1 MVPVVSFI
9 GWHDSGKTTLVSK
22 VVAHLKEK
30 GLRVA
35 VIKSTKHTGIEFDRP
50 GTDTDTYRKA
60 GAESVTLMAPDQM
73 VLFSANPGMTL
84 VSLVYRFFHDYDI
97 VIGEGFKHERK
108 ISKIEVIRGDA
119 ELLRDQ
125 VTGVIATVTD
135 RELTGNHIFRPDE
148 SRKIADF
155 IIKRYVEDYR
165 GREEKALLVVNGK
178 KVPMKG
184 FVQDALA
191 GTVHGFVKTLKQT
204 GDIREI
210 DLKIKLADPEAD

>member
-1 MVPVVSFI
+1 MVPIVSFI
-9 GWHDSGKTTLVSK
+9 GWHDSGKTTLASK

-35 VIKSTKHTGIEFDRP
+35 VIKSTKHTGIEFDLS
-50 GTDTDTYRKA
+50 GTDTGIYRKA
-60 GAESVTLMAPDQM
+60 GADAVTLMAPDQM
-73 VLFSANPGMTL
+73 ALFAINPEL
-84 VSLVYRFFHDYDI
+84 SLAALVYRFFYDYDI

-135 RELTGNHIFRPDE
+135 RQLSGDNVFRLEE
-148 SRKIADF
+148 SREIADF
-155 IIKRYVEDYR
+155 IIRKFIEDKK
-165 GREEKALLVVNGK
+165 GREEKALLLVNGK

-191 GTVHGFVKTLKQT
+191 GTVHGFIKSLKQT
-204 GDIREI
+204 DDVREI
-210 DLKIKLADPEAD
+210 NITIKIVD